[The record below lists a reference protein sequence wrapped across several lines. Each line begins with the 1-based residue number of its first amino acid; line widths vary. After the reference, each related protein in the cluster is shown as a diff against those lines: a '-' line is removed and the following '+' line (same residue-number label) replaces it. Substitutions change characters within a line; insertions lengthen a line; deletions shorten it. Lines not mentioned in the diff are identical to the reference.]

1 MGMMNEL
8 NEITEDSV
16 LPDDGQEASAGIRFA
31 TYCSFAVNLCLLC
44 AKAIALSSSTS
55 YTLISSVADSALDL
69 IAGMIIAC
77 TAAHSKF
84 TRDDLLK
91 YPVGKS
97 RVSTVGILVFSILMA
112 ACAVYIIM
120 QCGMSLLRHETIE
133 ETSITAMAIMGSTVG
148 VKFVMAI
155 VYYCLSHPMTR
166 ALAADHRND
175 VLTNSLGLFMYW
187 GSKNVGWWMDSA
199 GGIILAAF
207 VLVSW
212 IGNAVENGKMLMGT
226 TAPPEVLRALTYLA
240 AHHHPLILGVEQ
252 VIAFQVGPQY
262 FAELHIVVPGHVR
275 LEVAHWIGESLQLK
289 VERVPDI
296 ERAWV
301 HVDCE
306 THNEN
311 EHVLFMRAT
320 GKLER
325 SGRNIGGRGLDSDG
339 DMPEVEPPPP
349 QLPL

>member
-1 MGMMNEL
+1 MNEL
-8 NEITEDSV
+8 NEITEDS
-16 LPDDGQEASAGIRFA
+16 LIPEDAQEASVGIRGA
-31 TYCSFAVNLCLLC
+31 TYFSFGVNLCLLI

-55 YTLISSVADSALDL
+55 YTLISSLADSALDL
-69 IAGMIIAC
+69 IAGTIIAV
-77 TAAHSKF
+77 TAANSKF
-84 TRDDLLK
+84 TRDDLVK

-120 QCGMSLLRHETIE
+120 QCGMSLLRHETID
-133 ETSITAMAIMGSTVG
+133 SLSLTAMVIMAVTIA
-148 VKFVMAI
+148 VKLAMAI
-155 VYYCLSHPMTR
+155 VYHCLGHPMTR

-187 GSKNVGWWMDSA
+187 GTTALGWWMDSA
-199 GGIILAAF
+199 GGIVLALF

-212 IGNAVENGKMLMGT
+212 VGNAIENGKMLMGT
-226 TAPPEVLRALTYLA
+226 SAPPEILRALTYLA
-240 AHHHPLILGVEQ
+240 AHHHPLILAVEQ

-262 FAELHIVVPGHVR
+262 FAELHIVVPGHVH

-289 VERVPDI
+289 VEKVPEI

-311 EHVLFMRAT
+311 EHVLVMRAT
-320 GKLER
+320 GKLNHAR
-325 SGRNIGGRGLDSDG
+325 VGSRPHSDSENPDAH
-339 DMPEVEPPPP
+339 
-349 QLPL
+349 